1 MYHCVACKKNLFFK
15 KYKKI
20 SFIKLMQNKNFF
32 VNFFIVLNFKHIEKL
47 FKDMFMF
54 RLTILKEIHQDKN
67 NKMQI
72 KQIFSCLT

>member
-1 MYHCVACKKNLFFK
+1 
-15 KYKKI
+15 
-20 SFIKLMQNKNFF
+20 MQNKNFF